1 MRNSKIG
8 LKFLGLGA
16 IAFAG
21 LGLEGL
27 LFFLIEPLIYSHYP
41 DSFSTLENISHW
53 ILTCLVW
60 GIILLLIVQIS
71 IKKYSFNMFSIKNP
85 LIKANWLICA
95 VLVAVSIVLSII
107 DWDGFKIIK
116 EFTYNGWL
124 KFIFQYIYYIFES
137 VLFVLMIVFGQRA
150 GEIFFGKK
158 NIPWGGIFTA
168 LTWGLV
174 HMATKGSL
182 SAGISSFA
190 DGLLYGLVYIACR
203 KNLYVAFPI
212 ILFMFVL

>member
-1 MRNSKIG
+1 MESSKSG

-16 IAFAG
+16 IAFVG

-27 LFFLIEPLIYSHYP
+27 LFFLIEPLIYGHFP
-41 DSFSTLENISHW
+41 DDFSTLENISHW

-60 GIILLLIVQIS
+60 GIISLLLIKIS
-71 IKKYSFNMFSIKNP
+71 INKCSFNMFSLRNSMTKT
-85 LIKANWLICA
+85 NWLICA
-95 VLVAVSIVLSII
+95 VIAAVSIILSII

-137 VLFVLMIVFGQRA
+137 VLVVLMIVFAQRA

-158 NIPWGGIFTA
+158 SIPWGGIFTA
-168 LTWGLV
+168 LTWGMI
-174 HMATKGSL
+174 HAATKGSL
-182 SAGISSFA
+182 SEGISSFA
-190 DGLLYGLVYIACR
+190 DALLYGLVYIACK

-212 ILFMFVL
+212 ILLMFVF